1 MPEPLR
7 IATVPYL
14 NGRPLVYGL
23 AEREDVVLA
32 EAPPSALGG
41 LLRRGEADA
50 ALLPSIEYFRLAAE
64 GGERAR
70 GGSAAG
76 VVALPVA
83 AIGSRGAVGSVRLFG
98 YAAPPRVRRVRLDAE
113 SRTSNVLAR
122 LVVSRA
128 MNLAPHFAMPEEGGP
143 GARPPDAEVMIGDRA
158 LAAAPE
164 AAEWVMDLGE
174 AWEHL
179 VRLPFVYAFWTA
191 RTDADLARLV
201 AVLTAARDAGLA
213 ARAAIADA
221 AADDL
226 GLSAE
231 TLRTYLSEM
240 VRYAFGRREQKGLVA
255 FYRMA
260 VAEGLAPAG
269 SRLRVVEGGS
279 RRE

>member
-1 MPEPLR
+1 MPDPLR
-7 IATVPYL
+7 ITTVPYL
-14 NGRPLVYGL
+14 NARPLVHGL
-23 AEREDVVLA
+23 AGRGDVRLS
-32 EAPPSALGG
+32 EGPPSALASR
-41 LLRRGEADA
+41 LRRGETDA

-70 GGSAAG
+70 GGAAAG

-83 AIGSRGAVGSVRLFG
+83 AIGSRGPVGSVRLFG
-98 YAAPPRVRRVRLDAE
+98 YAAPQRVRRVRLDAE

-128 MNLAPHFAMPEEGGP
+128 MNLSPHFAMPEEGGP
-143 GARPPDAEVMIGDRA
+143 DARPPDAEVMIGDRA
-158 LAAAPE
+158 LAAAPQ

-201 AVLTAARDAGLA
+201 AVLTEARDAGLA
-213 ARAAIADA
+213 ARDAIGDA
-221 AADDL
+221 AAPDL

-231 TLRTYLSEM
+231 ALRTYLAEM

-260 VAEGLAPAG
+260 VEEGLAPGGA
-269 SRLRVVEGGS
+269 RLGVVEVG
-279 RRE
+279 